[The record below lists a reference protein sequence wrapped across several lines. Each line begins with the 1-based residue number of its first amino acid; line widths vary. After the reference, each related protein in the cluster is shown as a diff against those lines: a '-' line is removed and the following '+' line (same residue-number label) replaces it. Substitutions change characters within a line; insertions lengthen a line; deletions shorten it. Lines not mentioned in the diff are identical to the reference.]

1 MAYPGFEPGP
11 PRSEVRRA
19 NHCAIGA
26 PIFEVSRN
34 QDFKILRK
42 QSFEVS
48 RNLGLGY

>member
-26 PIFEVSRN
+26 PFEVRLSKSWRAE
-34 QDFKILRK
+34 ILHEHALLV
-42 QSFEVS
+42 QLSL
-48 RNLGLGY
+48 N